1 MIPGMTTRLLL
12 VVGTVLFLAA
22 CAPEPLVR
30 PDTPEKPGA
39 AAIATLIDAG
49 RHDQAL
55 AELER
60 QLAPLADPEQARLR
74 LDVAERLLAADQVD
88 QARTLLGQVRAS
100 DLTSDGEVRL
110 AMAWAEAAIIE
121 GDGAT
126 AGWLLAQV
134 SERVPEELADRYS
147 ALERRLQALADRPA
161 DEAVRTLGSSLR
173 AGDFEPELALAL
185 LIEFPLAVVRELFSN
200 HGHRPELAPW
210 LDLAVTARE
219 FLLDEERLETALLG
233 WQQRHPNAG
242 YRADEAALWLAAW
255 RQIQPAPARVAVILP
270 GPESNLAR
278 PGRALRDGLLSAWAQ
293 RPPEQ
298 RPELRFLYTS
308 DTPDDAINAW
318 FSARELGA
326 DFVIGPLDR
335 AQVDALL
342 ELGDA
347 TLPLLLLNH
356 PSDPRLLSE
365 FPGLVSAHA
374 LIPEEEAEM
383 VAARAL
389 VEGHSRALVLRQDT
403 DWGARLAQSFSES
416 FRLGGGEIVR
426 DTRYATSQVDHSILL
441 EVVLGLDRS
450 RERAAGLGRLLGVP
464 LENEPARRTDADLIF
479 LASRADDARAI
490 RPQLAFFGAGDIP
503 VMATSHVIAGPPDP
517 RRDQDLDQVLLP
529 LPPWF
534 LDNTRQGQVRRQA
547 EGRYQG
553 LDSPALSRLFALGA
567 DALSLLPW
575 LDHMRSDPALYLPG
589 LTGRLRLDR
598 HGRIERDLPFV
609 RIVDGRAVIE

>member
-1 MIPGMTTRLLL
+1 MMPEMKIRLFSAVL
-12 VVGTVLFLAA
+12 TVLFLAA
-22 CAPEPLVR
+22 CAPDPLVR
-30 PDTPEKPGA
+30 PDAAEDTGA
-39 AAIATLIDAG
+39 VAIAALIDAG
-49 RHDQAL
+49 RYDQAVG
-55 AELER
+55 ELDE
-60 QLAPLADPEQARLR
+60 QLAPLAESEQARLR
-74 LDVAERLLAADQVD
+74 LDVAERLLAADQAES
-88 QARTLLGQVRAS
+88 ARTQLGQVRAA
-100 DLTSDGEVRL
+100 DLSPTDETRL
-110 AMAWAEAAIIE
+110 ALAWAEAAILD

-134 SERVPEELADRYS
+134 SERVPAELTQRYR
-147 ALERRLQALADRPA
+147 ALERRLQDLAARPA
-161 DEAVRTLGSSLR
+161 DDAVRALGSSLR

-185 LIEFPLAVVRELFSN
+185 LIEFPLSVVRELFSN

-219 FLLDEERLETALLG
+219 FLLDEARLESALLG

-278 PGRALRDGLLSAWAQ
+278 PGRALRDGLLSTWAQ
-293 RPPEQ
+293 RPPQQ
-298 RPELRFLYTS
+298 RPELHFLYTS
-308 DTPDDAINAW
+308 DAPDDAIEAW

-326 DFVIGPLDR
+326 EFVIGPLDR
-335 AQVDALL
+335 DQVEALL
-342 ELGDA
+342 ALGDA

-356 PSDPRLLSE
+356 PSQPHLLTD

-389 VEGHSRALVLRQDT
+389 VEGHRRALVLRQDSE
-403 DWGARLAQSFSES
+403 WGARLAESFSQS

-426 DTRYATSQVDHSILL
+426 DTRYAVSQVDHSILL

-450 RERAAGLGRLLGVP
+450 RERAASLERLLGVA
-464 LENEPARRTDADLIF
+464 LEHEPSRRTDADLIF
-479 LASRADDARAI
+479 LAARADDARAI
-490 RPQLAFFGAGDIP
+490 RPQLAFFGAGDLP
-503 VMATSHVIAGPPDP
+503 VMATSHVIAGPPNP

-534 LDNTRQGQVRRQA
+534 LDNTREGQVRRQA
-547 EGRYQG
+547 ERRYQD
-553 LDSPALSRLFALGA
+553 LDNPTLSRLFALGA

-575 LDHMRSDPALYLPG
+575 IDPMRADPALYLPG

-598 HGRIERDLPFV
+598 QGRIERDLPFV